1 MPQPALQM
9 KKEEPTGLKLVE
21 PADLIEEVA
30 KTYDAIARRAFE
42 LFESHGS
49 VFGRDLEDWFQA
61 ESELLHPAHVE
72 IAESDQNFTLH
83 AEVPGF
89 RAGELE
95 VSVDG
100 ARVTIAGKREGEP
113 RKENTILSERCS
125 DQILRVIDLPV
136 AVDGEKL
143 KATLKDGILSLDLPK
158 AALARRIA
166 VEVK

>member
-1 MPQPALQM
+1 MSQAGLQM
-9 KKEEPTGLKLVE
+9 EKEEPTSLRLVE
-21 PADLIEEVA
+21 PADLVEEVA

-49 VFGRDLEDWFQA
+49 MFGRDLEDWFHA

-72 IAESDQNFTLH
+72 VAESAQNFTLR

-89 RAGELE
+89 RTDELE

-113 RKENTILSERCS
+113 RKENTIFSERCS
-125 DQILRVIDLPV
+125 DRILRMIDLPA
-136 AVDGEKL
+136 AVEGEKV

-158 AALARRIA
+158 AAPARGIA
-166 VEVK
+166 IAIK